1 MGLIRSI
8 NPNSTENKNYERV
21 QSFCQKRTKTHNEK
35 FKSVSNGKA
44 AWLFG
49 QIKDL
54 STNQRLEYKS
64 KLLKRVEMSQKAIT
78 TGNEL
83 KSIDFQ
89 FRMKS

>member
-21 QSFCQKRTKTHNEK
+21 QSFCQKRTMR
-35 FKSVSNGKA
+35 SSNQFQMARQLGY
-44 AWLFG
+44 L
-49 QIKDL
+49 D
-54 STNQRLEYKS
+54 NEYKS